1 MRLIFLFLI
10 AMISIFPQKKLL
22 DNFESKSDWQIY
34 KAEAV
39 DIQISTVEGKTGKT
53 IRLDYNF
60 VKGAGYGGIQKK
72 FNIALPENFQF
83 TFYMKAES
91 PSNNFEFKLLD
102 STGENV
108 WWVNNRNFD
117 FPNQWKK
124 IIVKKRHIS
133 FAWGPTNDKSL
144 KNISRIEFTIA
155 SSVGGKGT
163 VLIDELSFEEL
174 PPENAPLKEPIISAS
189 SILNKNSDI
198 KFAFDKNKNTFWHSN
213 TKNNQTINF
222 NFQQK
227 REFSALIIN
236 WTEDY
241 AKQYSILISDDGKIW
256 DTAYT
261 VNNSN
266 GGKDYIY
273 LKDFESNFLKINFVE
288 SATKNGFGIKEIEI
302 KEPNYAESTNR
313 FFINM
318 AKDFPRGFFPR
329 YLNEEKSY
337 WNIIGV
343 ESDEKEALINE
354 DGMLEVD
361 KKNFSIEP
369 FLYADNKFITWN
381 DVQKTQSLV
390 KNYLPIPFVKWSYN
404 NLTLEI
410 KSFADGQDNINST
423 LYIIYKLKNES
434 NQIKSGNL
442 FLTIRPFQVNPYYQW
457 LNFDGGVVK
466 ISSIEFNNQ
475 NIKVNNDKFI
485 FPLTKADNFGTATFD
500 EGNITEYISK
510 NIIPSNKKVYDKFG
524 YASGVLK
531 YPFELKPNEEKEI
544 YLAIPFYEDK
554 INFNISSDEN
564 ENIKLV
570 KEKLNDII
578 NYWDQKVN
586 KVKFNIPSS
595 SDKIINTIKSNIGYI
610 LINRDHWGIQP
621 GSRSYERSWIRDG
634 ALTSSALLRM
644 GLKKEVKEFADWY
657 SNYLFENGKVPCV
670 VDKRG
675 PDPVPENDSNGEY
688 ILLMKQYFNFTKD
701 TLFLKLKYNS
711 IKNAVSYLEYLISQ
725 RSTDHYQNG
734 NDSVRAY
741 YGILPESISHEG
753 YSAKPMH
760 SYWDDFF
767 ALKGLKD
774 AVVIAHILGEKE
786 DEIKFINL
794 RDEFKK
800 NLYNSIQLT
809 MKMHNIDY
817 IPGCVEL
824 GDFDATST
832 TVAIY
837 PVDELHNLPQPY
849 LKNTFDR
856 YYDFSIAR
864 ENPDNNWINFT
875 PYEVRTI
882 GSFIYLD
889 EIEKAHKQIE
899 FFLKY
904 QRPQSTD
911 SGWNHWAEVVWKDER
926 LPRFIG
932 DMPHTWV
939 GSDFINSIRT
949 MFVYESPSNGDYDS
963 LVVIG
968 AGLYQEWIDSPN
980 GISVENLPTYYG
992 DLSYSIKKIDNLYT
1006 INIYGDN
1013 FLLPTTDKII
1023 LKNFNQKKI
1032 PKNVL
1037 INGKKS
1043 KNFTNDKIIIEEFPA
1058 EVKLNY

>member
-10 AMISIFPQKKLL
+10 AIISIFPQKKLL
-22 DNFESKSDWQIY
+22 DDFETTDDWKIF
-34 KAEAV
+34 KAEGV
-39 DIQISTVEGKTGKT
+39 DIQISNVEGKNGKA

-72 FNIALPENFQF
+72 IDIDLPENFQF

-124 IIVKKRHIS
+124 IIFKKRHIS
-133 FAWGPTNDKSL
+133 FAWGPTNIQSL
-144 KNISRIEFTIA
+144 KKIARIEFTIA

-174 PPENAPLKEPIISAS
+174 PPENAPQKESIISAS

-198 KFAFDKNKNTFWHSN
+198 KFAFDKNEKTFWHSKN
-213 TKNNQTINF
+213 KNNQTINF

-227 REFSALIIN
+227 REFSALTIS

-273 LKDFESNFLKINFVE
+273 LKDFESNFLKINLTE
-288 SATKNGFGIKEIEI
+288 SATNNGFGIKEIEI
-302 KEPNYAESTNR
+302 KEPAFAENPNR

-369 FLYADNKFITWN
+369 FLFIDNEFINWN
-381 DVQKTQSLV
+381 IPQKTQSLE
-390 KNYLPIPFVKWSYN
+390 KNYLPIPSVQWNYN
-404 NLTLEI
+404 NLKLEI
-410 KSFADGQDNINST
+410 KSFADGNANENST
-423 LYIIYKLKNES
+423 LFIIYKLKNET
-434 NQIKSGNL
+434 NQTKSGNL
-442 FLTIRPFQVNPYYQW
+442 FLAIRPFQVNPYYQW
-457 LNFDGGVVK
+457 LNIDGGVAK
-466 ISSIEFNNQ
+466 ISSIEFNNKC
-475 NIKVNNDKFI
+475 IKVNNDKFI
-485 FPLTKADNFGTATFD
+485 FPLTKTNNFGAATFD

-510 NIIPSNKKVYDKFG
+510 NIIPANKKIYDNFS
-524 YASGVLK
+524 YASGVLQ

-554 INFNISSDEN
+554 INFDISNDEN

-570 KEKLNDII
+570 KEKLNDVI
-578 NYWDQKVN
+578 NYWDKKVN
-586 KVKFNIPSS
+586 YVEFNLPSS
-595 SDKIINTIKSNIGYI
+595 ANKIINTIKSNIAYI
-610 LINRDHWGIQP
+610 LINKDYAGIQP

-634 ALTSSALLRM
+634 SLTSSALLRF
-644 GLKKEVKEFADWY
+644 GLQKEVKEFANWY

-701 TLFLKLKYNS
+701 TTFLRNKYNS
-711 IKNAVSYLEYLISQ
+711 IRNAVSYLEYLILQ
-725 RSTDHYQNG
+725 RSTDYYKNG
-734 NDSVRAY
+734 NARIRAF
-741 YGILPESISHEG
+741 YGLLPESISHEG

-774 AVVIAHILGEKE
+774 AVDIASILGEKE
-786 DEIKFINL
+786 DEEKFKSL
-794 RDEFKK
+794 RDEFRK
-800 NLYNSIQLT
+800 NLYNSILLT
-809 MKMHNIDY
+809 IKNHNINY
-817 IPGCVEL
+817 IPGCAEL

-832 TVAIY
+832 TISIY
-837 PVDELHNLPQPY
+837 PVGELQNLPQPY

-856 YYDFSIAR
+856 YFNFSIAR
-864 ENPDNNWINFT
+864 ENKDNNWINFT

-882 GSFIYLD
+882 GSFIFMD
-889 EIEKAHKQIE
+889 EIERAHQQID
-899 FFLKY
+899 FFLNY
-904 QRPQSTD
+904 QRPQN
-911 SGWNHWAEVVWKDER
+911 WNHWAEVVWKDER
-926 LPRFIG
+926 YPGFIG

-939 GSDFINSIRT
+939 GSDFLNSIRA
-949 MFVYESPSNGDYDS
+949 MFVYENDFDS
-963 LVVIG
+963 SIIIG
-968 AGLYQEWIDSPN
+968 AGLYQDWIDSPD
-980 GISVENLPTYYG
+980 GMSIKNLPTYYG
-992 DLSYSIKKIDNLYT
+992 NLSYSIKKSVNSYSVKIFGEHFS
-1006 INIYGDN
+1006 IPSG
-1013 FLLPTTDKII
+1013 KII
-1023 LKNFNQKKI
+1023 IKNFNKNKL
-1032 PKNVL
+1032 PKTVF
-1037 INGKKS
+1037 INGKEMKD
-1043 KNFTNDKIIIEEFPA
+1043 FTNDKIIIKEFPA
-1058 EVKLNY
+1058 EIKINY

>member
-10 AMISIFPQKKLL
+10 SVISIFPQKKLL
-22 DNFESKSDWQIY
+22 DNFETTDDWKIF

-39 DIQISTVEGKTGKT
+39 DIQTSSAEGRIGKA

-60 VKGAGYGGIQKK
+60 IKGTGYGGIQKI
-72 FNIALPENFQF
+72 FSIPLPENFQF
-83 TFYMKAES
+83 SFYIKAES

-124 IIVKKRHIS
+124 IIFKKRHIN
-133 FAWGPTNDKSL
+133 FAWGPTNDKTL
-144 KNISRIEFTIA
+144 KKIDRIEFTIA
-155 SSVGGKGT
+155 SAVGGKGT
-163 VLIDELSFEEL
+163 VYIDELMFEEL

-189 SILNKNSDI
+189 SILNKNNDV
-198 KFAFDKNKNTFWHSN
+198 KFIFDKNENTFWHSK
-213 TKNNQTINF
+213 KNNNQSLDF

-241 AKQYSILISDDGKIW
+241 AKQYSILISDDGNIW
-256 DTAYT
+256 DTAYA

-273 LKDFESNFLKINFVE
+273 LKDYESNFLKINLTE
-288 SATKNGFGIKEIEI
+288 SATENGFGIKEIEI
-302 KEPNYAESTNR
+302 KDAVYAESTNR

-369 FLYADNKFITWN
+369 FLFVDNTFINWN
-381 DVQKTQSLV
+381 IPQKTQSLE
-390 KNYLPIPFVKWSYN
+390 KDYLPIPSVQWNYN
-404 NLTLEI
+404 NLKLEI
-410 KSFADGQDNINST
+410 KSFADGKANENST
-423 LYIIYKLKNES
+423 LFIIYKLKNET
-434 NQIKSGNL
+434 NQTKSGNL
-442 FLTIRPFQVNPYYQW
+442 FLAIRPFQVNPYYQW
-457 LNFDGGVVK
+457 LNFNGGVAK

-544 YLAIPFYEDK
+544 FLAIPFYEDK
-554 INFNISSDEN
+554 INFNISNDEN

-578 NYWDQKVN
+578 NYWDQNVN
-586 KVKFNIPSS
+586 YVEFNLPSS
-595 SDKIINTIKSNIGYI
+595 ANKIINTIKSNIAYI
-610 LINRDHWGIQP
+610 LINKDYAGIQP

-634 ALTSSALLRM
+634 SLTSSALLRF
-644 GLKKEVKEFADWY
+644 GLLKEVKEFADWY

-701 TLFLKLKYNS
+701 TTFLRNKYNS
-711 IKNAVSYLEYLISQ
+711 IRNTVSYLQYLISQ
-725 RSTDHYQNG
+725 RTTDYYKNG
-734 NDSVRAY
+734 NDSIRAF
-741 YGILPESISHEG
+741 YGLLPESISHEG

-774 AVVIAHILGEKE
+774 AVDIASILGEKE
-786 DEIKFINL
+786 DEEKFKSL
-794 RDEFKK
+794 RDEFKQ
-800 NLYNSIQLT
+800 NLYNSILLT
-809 MKMHNIDY
+809 IKNHNINY
-817 IPGCVEL
+817 IPGCAEL

-832 TVAIY
+832 TISIY
-837 PVDELHNLPQPY
+837 PVGELQNLPQPY

-856 YYDFSIAR
+856 YFNFSIAR
-864 ENPDNNWINFT
+864 ENKDNNWLNFT

-882 GSFIYLD
+882 GSFIFMD
-889 EIEKAHKQIE
+889 EIEKAHKQID

-904 QRPQSTD
+904 QRPQS
-911 SGWNHWAEVVWKDER
+911 WNHWAEVVWKDER
-926 LPRFIG
+926 HPEFIG

-939 GSDFINSIRT
+939 GSDFLNSIRT
-949 MFVYESPSNGDYDS
+949 MFVYENDFDS
-963 LVVIG
+963 SVVIG
-968 AGLYQEWIDSPN
+968 AGLYQDWIDSPD
-980 GISVENLPTYYG
+980 GISIKNLPTYSG
-992 DLSYSIKKIDNLYT
+992 DLSYSIKKSVHSYSIK
-1006 INIYGDN
+1006 ICGEHFSIPSG
-1013 FLLPTTDKII
+1013 KII
-1023 LKNFNQKKI
+1023 IKNFNGNKL
-1032 PKNVL
+1032 PKSVFV
-1037 INGKKS
+1037 NGKES
-1043 KNFTNDKIIIEEFPA
+1043 KDFTNDKIVVKEFPA
-1058 EVKLNY
+1058 EIEINY